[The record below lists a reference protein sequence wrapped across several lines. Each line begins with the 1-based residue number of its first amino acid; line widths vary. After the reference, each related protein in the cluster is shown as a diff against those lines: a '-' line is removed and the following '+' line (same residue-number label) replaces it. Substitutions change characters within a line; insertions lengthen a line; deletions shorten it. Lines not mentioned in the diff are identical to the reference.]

1 MRSGIAAAFIAALG
15 LAAGCSTAP
24 QRAATAPAAAAT
36 SGLKVPV
43 EYYKLANGL
52 KVVLSED
59 HSVPVAT
66 VAVYYNIGF
75 RIEPRDRTG
84 FAIGG
89 PPGAVIGGII
99 GGSVGAA
106 HEPRVYGYDPVY
118 VAPPARARVTTR
130 TYVYPGERYCWR
142 DAWNTYC
149 EYR

>member
-1 MRSGIAAAFIAALG
+1 MRKFLIGAAALAAL
-15 LAAGCSTAP
+15 AA
-24 QRAATAPAAAAT
+24 APAAANAQAAT
-36 SGLKVPV
+36 TTG
-43 EYYKLANGL
+43 
-52 KVVLSED
+52 
-59 HSVPVAT
+59 
-66 VAVYYNIGF
+66 VAVGAG
-75 RIEPRDRTG
+75 TG